1 MQPPSGKLLEKHVSL
16 VICSRGWSSLK
27 RKSTSSSNVAQ
38 SMKEPTLKRGFLLT
52 GYGLELST
60 ASKARPTSRR
70 CLEMNGGWQAGISSW
85 RSELSMELLG
95 PRLSN
100 MVSSTRKSRGFGPL
114 NCCKLYCSLSAKLLN
129 IFIVLN
135 WISVFFTFFENYY
148 YIYYDIR
155 PI

>member
-1 MQPPSGKLLEKHVSL
+1 MHDCSESLVQPPSGKLLEKHVSL

-27 RKSTSSSNVAQ
+27 RKLTSSSNVAQ

-60 ASKARPTSRR
+60 ASKVRPTSRR

-100 MVSSTRKSRGFGPL
+100 IWPSSTRKSRGFGPL
-114 NCCKLYCSLSAKLLN
+114 NYCKLSCSLCVKLLN
-129 IFIVLN
+129 ILLF
-135 WISVFFTFFENYY
+135 
-148 YIYYDIR
+148 
-155 PI
+155 